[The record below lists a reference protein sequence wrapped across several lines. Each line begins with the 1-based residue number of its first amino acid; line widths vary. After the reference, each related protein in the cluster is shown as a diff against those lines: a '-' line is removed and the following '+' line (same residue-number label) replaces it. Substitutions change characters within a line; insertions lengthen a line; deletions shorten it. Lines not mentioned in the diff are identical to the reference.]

1 MGWTIRY
8 SSGVICVPLD
18 GGRADAL
25 ALPPMVAIN
34 EDAKGTAYTVSCD
47 AAVGVST
54 GISATD
60 RALTARILA
69 DPRSQPAALT
79 RPGHVFPL
87 RAVKGGVRERPGH
100 TEAAVELCQLAGL
113 EPVGVIAEV
122 VYDNGEMMR
131 LDGLRG
137 FALEHGCPL
146 ISIADLVAYLEA
158 GQLRRPCNGPRRD
171 GGETMT
177 TSEAQ
182 EQLAGRRQPHP
193 VSAGPIVQLPTAFGD
208 FVAQAWTDLAT
219 GAEHLAVSS
228 PLPPVDGT
236 APLVRLHSEC
246 LTGDVFGSY
255 RCDCG
260 EQLAYALELIN
271 ELGGTLLYLRGQ
283 EGRGIGLANKMKAYA
298 LQEAGF
304 DTVEANEQLG
314 LPVDARCYKAAAQI
328 LADMGLH
335 EIRLL
340 SNNPDKQD
348 RLAQAG
354 VRVVEMV
361 PTEVPS
367 REQNIR
373 YLQTKKDRMDH
384 RLVLDMEPAAAG
396 CRIRADSTT
405 NKTDRLRPAPTRGRL
420 AFAPT
425 ATQRLSRTRI
435 PR

>member
-1 MGWTIRY
+1 
-8 SSGVICVPLD
+8 
-18 GGRADAL
+18 
-25 ALPPMVAIN
+25 
-34 EDAKGTAYTVSCD
+34 
-47 AAVGVST
+47 
-54 GISATD
+54 
-60 RALTARILA
+60 
-69 DPRSQPAALT
+69 
-79 RPGHVFPL
+79 
-87 RAVKGGVRERPGH
+87 
-100 TEAAVELCQLAGL
+100 
-113 EPVGVIAEV
+113 
-122 VYDNGEMMR
+122 
-131 LDGLRG
+131 
-137 FALEHGCPL
+137 
-146 ISIADLVAYLEA
+146 
-158 GQLRRPCNGPRRD
+158 
-171 GGETMT
+171 MT

-182 EQLAGRRQPHP
+182 EQRAAGRQPHP

-260 EQLAYALELIN
+260 EQLAYALEMIN
-271 ELGGTLLYLRGQ
+271 EFGGTLLYLRGQ

-335 EIRLL
+335 EVRLL

-384 RLVLDMEPAAAG
+384 RLVLDMEPAAPAAG
-396 CRIRADSTT
+396 
-405 NKTDRLRPAPTRGRL
+405 PRG
-420 AFAPT
+420 FEHG
-425 ATQRLSRTRI
+425 QD
-435 PR
+435 